1 MWSPL
6 PNLNYSFSLPFSRY
20 TLMMNCWG
28 KLPEKRP
35 SFSDIVL
42 TVSKYTEIIAGYLD
56 INFNPFTSTHDLTSN
71 EAAAASVV
79 PDSPDN
85 DKDILISAE
94 LLAMQLDSNKMKSK
108 DNRKNKSKSP
118 KGSPR
123 VSPKASPRPS
133 PKASPCASPRASP
146 LLKLRKLKDDQLST
160 TSSAGIE
167 IRIQSP
173 SEGGS
178 IASGHLSINNI

>member
-94 LLAMQLDSNKMKSK
+94 LWQSNWTPIKR
-108 DNRKNKSKSP
+108 NR
-118 KGSPR
+118 
-123 VSPKASPRPS
+123 
-133 PKASPCASPRASP
+133 
-146 LLKLRKLKDDQLST
+146 
-160 TSSAGIE
+160 
-167 IRIQSP
+167 RITGRTNQSRQRDHQ
-173 SEGGS
+173 EF
-178 IASGHLSINNI
+178 HLSHPQDLPLKPHRVHLLGLLLCSS